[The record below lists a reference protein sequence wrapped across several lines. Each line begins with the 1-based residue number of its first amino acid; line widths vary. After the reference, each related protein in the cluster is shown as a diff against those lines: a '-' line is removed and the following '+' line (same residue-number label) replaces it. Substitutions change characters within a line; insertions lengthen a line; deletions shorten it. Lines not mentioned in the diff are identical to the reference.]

1 MGRAREE
8 GNAGG
13 DDDGRRGG
21 FRQTR
26 VAISTLG
33 RRGDGAGGS
42 GEHRLGYAVLGGAS
56 RGSGRLGIEEIFGI
70 RRVRFREEF
79 RRDREIPSVFG
90 GPRVGSPG
98 RAKRESERSQFQ
110 RDRDRE
116 GEIAVEGTC
125 RGSERWRV
133 GRACQR
139 WQAVAVGGQP
149 RRVGGGRGTS
159 VKEEEKKRGEKRR
172 EGKSGG
178 GGKEEEEKKRGRSGK
193 K

>member
-70 RRVRFREEF
+70 RRGGSRGVFFRGVSRVRFREEF

-125 RGSERWRV
+125 RGSERDGDANEPRPANPAFATNLMSLTRFQEELHDAEFMFALV
-133 GRACQR
+133 GRE
-139 WQAVAVGGQP
+139 VV
-149 RRVGGGRGTS
+149 
-159 VKEEEKKRGEKRR
+159 EEGVM
-172 EGKSGG
+172 S
-178 GGKEEEEKKRGRSGK
+178 
-193 K
+193 